1 MDARSA
7 PKRVLAAHL
16 PNQLT
21 DFLRHR
27 WAAALAAANLP
38 SPKQSKSL
46 AVPSDDGSR
55 FDDAKSRTPVG
66 PGSTKPSPQEPVE
79 SIQFRLLHRTLQ
91 HAKLVAESQDLKL
104 QCRSSAEDRQCGRK
118 QCRYHG
124 GRREL
129 TENAQ
134 LPLYQAD
141 LNLREP
147 QFRPR

>member
-1 MDARSA
+1 VDTRSA

-66 PGSTKPSPQEPVE
+66 PGSTKPS
-79 SIQFRLLHRTLQ
+79 H
-91 HAKLVAESQDLKL
+91 KN
-104 QCRSSAEDRQCGRK
+104 RSNRFSFGFF
-118 QCRYHG
+118 
-124 GRREL
+124 
-129 TENAQ
+129 TERCST
-134 LPLYQAD
+134 PS
-141 LNLREP
+141 
-147 QFRPR
+147 